1 VKLPHASS
9 SALHLVLRYLFTAQL
24 PGADVGW
31 QTLMEACRWGPRR
44 GRRGSAS
51 CLAFVAEAL

>member
-9 SALHLVLRYLFTAQL
+9 AALHLVLRYLFTAQL

-31 QTLMEACRWGPRR
+31 QTLMEACRWGPQPNATQ
-44 GRRGSAS
+44 GNS
-51 CLAFVAEAL
+51 L